1 MWNDF
6 YGFIEIYRSF
16 SRLWKKADPHYHK
29 TVKSEN
35 AYKIL
40 FEKHNEYDLNAT
52 QQSVL
57 RKINSLRCAYSK

>member
-1 MWNDF
+1 MGEGWPTLSQD
-6 YGFIEIYRSF
+6 R
-16 SRLWKKADPHYHK
+16 
-29 TVKSEN
+29 SEN

-40 FEKHNEYDLNAT
+40 FEKHNVYVLNAT